1 MLIRAIAACLLGSI
15 LCPSAIFAVALR
27 GPSTPAERKQALE
40 FIHHFEADPL
50 NPDLKTE
57 IQWVLNWSMEVPDI
71 RLDLC
76 ISFYKLPDAQSKDGQ
91 ILFDAMVLAQTAF
104 VLENPDRQDNG
115 PAQMEAGAE
124 GVLRAYEALI
134 KANPNDREPFLDKLI
149 KQRDAGTLSQFIK
162 QHAPSAC
169 GN

>member
-15 LCPSAIFAVALR
+15 LWPSALFAVAPR

-91 ILFDAMVLAQTAF
+91 ILFDAMVLAQH
-104 VLENPDRQDNG
+104 
-115 PAQMEAGAE
+115 GA
-124 GVLRAYEALI
+124 
-134 KANPNDREPFLDKLI
+134 
-149 KQRDAGTLSQFIK
+149 
-162 QHAPSAC
+162 
-169 GN
+169 

>member
-1 MLIRAIAACLLGSI
+1 MLLRVIAACLFGCMLG
-15 LCPSAIFAVALR
+15 PSATAWAADR
-27 GPSTPAERKQALE
+27 RPSTPEERKQALE
-40 FIHHFEADPL
+40 YVRHFEADPL
-50 NPDLKTE
+50 NPDRQAE
-57 IQWVLNWSMEVPDI
+57 IQWVLQWTREVPDI

-76 ISFYKLPDAQSKDGQ
+76 TSFYKLKMASKDGQ

-124 GVLRAYEALI
+124 GVLHAYEALI
-134 KANPNDREPFLDKLI
+134 KANPKDREPFLDALI
-149 KQRDAGTLSQFIK
+149 KQREAGMLSQFVK